1 MISQVEIYT
10 VFSIHSLQIPGSR
23 QAIEVSAGYRTT
35 TLLENY
41 STTVK
46 MYGVNSIF
54 TGSTG
59 TKLKEKLRRTNY
71 INKVIKS

>member
-1 MISQVEIYT
+1 MIRQVEIYT

-23 QAIEVSAGYRTT
+23 QAIEVNAGYRTT
-35 TLLENY
+35 ILLENY

-46 MYGVNSIF
+46 IYGINSIF

-59 TKLKEKLRRTNY
+59 IKLKEKLHRTNY
-71 INKVIKS
+71 INKIMKS